1 MTDRVFIIAEA
12 GINHNGNYKTAKKLI
27 YLAKHAGA
35 DAVKFQ
41 LFNTEKFIN
50 KLKYPK
56 IYKRFKRLEF
66 KLSEWNKLKKYSK
79 KIKIKFFFSIFDE
92 QSLLLNKKLNID
104 LIKIPSGEINNIKL
118 LKKINLEKKEVI
130 VSTGMSNIKEIKK
143 ALKTLKNC
151 KINLLHCLSEYPAKI
166 KNLNLNFLNSLKKF
180 SGVDKIG
187 FSDHSDNITLP
198 SVAVSLGSKVIEKH
212 FTHNKNLKLGD
223 HRISLGFIEFKK
235 MCENIRITTMALGLN
250 KKIVT
255 KKEKK
260 LALIARKGLY
270 VIKAVKK
277 GFKIKSSDLGY
288 LRPANSSSAIKN
300 EIKIIGKITKNTIP
314 QFGEIYKNDL
324 T

>member
-12 GINHNGNYKTAKKLI
+12 GINHNGNYKTARKLI

-50 KLKYPK
+50 KSIYPK
-56 IYKRFKRLEF
+56 IYKRFKKLEF
-66 KLSEWNKLKKYSK
+66 KVSEWNSLKKYSK
-79 KIKIKFFFSIFDE
+79 KMKIKFFFSIFDE
-92 QSLLLNKKLNID
+92 QSLILNNKLKID
-104 LIKIPSGEINNIKL
+104 LIKIPSGEITNIKL
-118 LKKINLEKKEVI
+118 LEKINLEKKEVI
-130 VSTGMSNIKEIKK
+130 VSTGMSNINEIKS

-166 KNLNLNFLNSLKKF
+166 ENLNLNFLNSLKKIP
-180 SGVDKIG
+180 GVSKIG

-198 SVAVSLGSKVIEKH
+198 SVAVGLGSKIIEKH

-223 HRISLGFIEFKK
+223 HKISLGFMEFKK
-235 MCENIRITTMALGLN
+235 MCENIRITSIALGQN

-260 LALIARKGLY
+260 LSLIARKGLY
-270 VIKAVKK
+270 TIKDVQK
-277 GFKIKSSDLGY
+277 GLKIKSNDLGY
-288 LRPANSSSAIKN
+288 LRPANSLNALKN
-300 EIKIIGKITKNTIP
+300 EKKIIGKIAKYNIP
-314 QFGEIYKNDL
+314 QNSEIYKNDL